1 MSEVGHNLPPSMT
14 TTAGEIMRDLSG
26 WLSEH
31 PVIQDETEAKE
42 AKIFIDRARLGLKDL
57 EDERVNL
64 VKPLNQQLEQI
75 NEHYRQPRDTLRK
88 VLDELE
94 RRVTGFL
101 TAEEARHRQDIAEA
115 KRVAEAAEVA
125 AREAERQELA
135 VFEQAKAGEL
145 GLDVAAVTLEAN
157 AKFETWKKAK
167 RAEIREERE
176 KVTLP
181 KGLTRPKRMRDYE
194 TLVVTDVVAAVQV
207 MKDSDRIIEAV
218 RKSAPSYQKVY
229 GHYPPGIEV
238 KIERKL

>member
-115 KRVAEAAEVA
+115 KRV
-125 AREAERQELA
+125 ERLLKSLRGKLSGKSWLSLNKLRLES
-135 VFEQAKAGEL
+135 
-145 GLDVAAVTLEAN
+145 LDLTLQLLH
-157 AKFETWKKAK
+157 W
-167 RAEIREERE
+167 
-176 KVTLP
+176 
-181 KGLTRPKRMRDYE
+181 KRMQSLKRGKKPS
-194 TLVVTDVVAAVQV
+194 A
-207 MKDSDRIIEAV
+207 
-218 RKSAPSYQKVY
+218 RKSA
-229 GHYPPGIEV
+229 
-238 KIERKL
+238 RKGKR